1 MVAMIAD
8 PVTVVRVMAAALVE
22 VSPHVVAYASYP
34 VSFSQ
39 WSSLRG
45 ETSRLM
51 VHSHS
56 LLNEEIDEAVS
67 MSLGDSP
74 MTVVKRGVHLHASW

>member
-1 MVAMIAD
+1 MLTRRRLGAAKWVALCVAFDVTRIQGDTIMVAMIAD

-45 ETSRLM
+45 ETS
-51 VHSHS
+51 
-56 LLNEEIDEAVS
+56 
-67 MSLGDSP
+67 
-74 MTVVKRGVHLHASW
+74 